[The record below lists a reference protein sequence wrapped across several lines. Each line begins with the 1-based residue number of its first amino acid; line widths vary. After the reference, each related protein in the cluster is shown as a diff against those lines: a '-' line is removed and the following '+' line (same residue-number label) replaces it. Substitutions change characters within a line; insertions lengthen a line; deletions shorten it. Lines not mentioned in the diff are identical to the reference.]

1 MLNTKITRN
10 FDNTITIITPKRVR
24 FSEYFVNY
32 RAFTCTIDI
41 DKQEI
46 VFGKYNS
53 WEYEDDD
60 MANDSYAD
68 EISPVYTFADFAK
81 DLPDC
86 IEKTYIWKMI
96 FNDHYDNPR
105 IDAPMWLHED
115 LCELTELMHEVRN
128 LLVLSE
134 LLPINYT
141 KEFHDGKHA
150 LKKENWLY
158 RQFEEVLNS

>member
-1 MLNTKITRN
+1 MLKTKITRN
-10 FDNTITIITPKRVR
+10 FDNTITIITPKKVR

-32 RAFTCTIDI
+32 HELTCTINI
-41 DKQEI
+41 DQQEI

-68 EISPVYTFADFAK
+68 EISPVYTFSDFAK
-81 DLPDC
+81 DLLGC
-86 IEKTYIWKMI
+86 IEKSYIWEMI
-96 FNDHYDNPR
+96 FDDRYDSPR
-105 IDAPMWLHED
+105 IDAPMWLHEE
-115 LCELTELMHEVRN
+115 LCELTEFMHEVRN

-134 LLPINYT
+134 LLPIEYT
-141 KEFHDGKHA
+141 EEFHAGKHT

-158 RQFEEVLNS
+158 KQFEEVLNS